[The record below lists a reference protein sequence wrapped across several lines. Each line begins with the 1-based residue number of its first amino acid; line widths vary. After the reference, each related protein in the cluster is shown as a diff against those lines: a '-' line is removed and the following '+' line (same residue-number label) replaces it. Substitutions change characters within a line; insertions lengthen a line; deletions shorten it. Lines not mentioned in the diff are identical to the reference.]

1 MKNSNTNQL
10 VISTIEE
17 QARTQFFLEDKL
29 ERDFHAGFISE
40 EEYQEG
46 LQGIFRNFETMY
58 GFQIPTE
65 NRGLCPLCREMCV
78 SPDEFQKDETD
89 NKN

>member
-1 MKNSNTNQL
+1 MQNLNTNQL

-29 ERDFHAGFISE
+29 ERDFASGFISE
-40 EEYQEG
+40 EEYNEG

-58 GFQIPTE
+58 GF
-65 NRGLCPLCREMCV
+65 
-78 SPDEFQKDETD
+78 
-89 NKN
+89 

>member
-1 MKNSNTNQL
+1 MQNLNTNQS

-29 ERDFHAGFISE
+29 ERDFASGFISE
-40 EEYQEG
+40 EEYNEG

-58 GFQIPTE
+58 GF
-65 NRGLCPLCREMCV
+65 
-78 SPDEFQKDETD
+78 
-89 NKN
+89 